1 METINEFL
9 RALGRIEGQLDRMD
23 KQHKGV
29 YRWANSNNSEEYGDS
44 AMRTACYSPADAELP
59 EL

>member
-23 KQHKGV
+23 KLDRRVGQIEIWQAWLKGG
-29 YRWANSNNSEEYGDS
+29 WATLAAGY
-44 AMRTACYSPADAELP
+44 ACFYWAAYVK
-59 EL
+59 

>member
-23 KQHKGV
+23 KLDLRVGQLEIWQAWLKGG
-29 YRWANSNNSEEYGDS
+29 WATLAAAYALIYWASL
-44 AMRTACYSPADAELP
+44 TK
-59 EL
+59 